1 MEENKEGKGESEF
14 LVGRGA
20 AHVSRWKSSLTRRHR
35 NKGFEGRGVLMPI
48 SGHGVPAEEKA
59 NANALGDECT
69 L

>member
-1 MEENKEGKGESEF
+1 MEENKEGKGEREF

-20 AHVSRWKSSLTRRHR
+20 ARVSRWKSSLTRRHV
-35 NKGFEGRGVLMPI
+35 NKGFEGREGLMPI
-48 SGHGVPAEEKA
+48 SGHGVPVEEKT